1 MTISGRPALPGIF
14 CPIEP
19 DVHPAADLI
28 ETRSIEWLRAGG
40 FLDDH
45 HLGRAL
51 VATESAEFM
60 ARMAPH
66 GRVDRLQIA
75 ADWAYWGF
83 VFDDRFDGGPLSK
96 DLGGFVSYA
105 NRIVRTLEAP
115 GSIPVETDPLM
126 SGLIDISARF
136 TECVTPVQHRRW
148 TQAHR
153 AWLFGV
159 CAEMSTTTMPT
170 VDEYLTIRINN
181 AAGEIVTATT
191 ELVNGYEPPAAELEL
206 PRVRALTEMARMLAA
221 LDNDLHS
228 HRKTVASNESNQF
241 DLLTVIAA
249 RDTCGPDEAITR
261 AVRLRDR
268 IMCRFLVAGA
278 QTGGLSADT
287 RHYLHGLRHVVRGN
301 LDWALHVDRY
311 TVDGR
316 TVADC
321 FTIGDSPT
329 DSSPH
334 SPGLPSIDW
343 WWQV

>member
-1 MTISGRPALPGIF
+1 MTIFEQPARPGIF
-14 CPIEP
+14 CPIES
-19 DVHPAADLI
+19 DIHPAVETI
-28 ETRSIEWLRAGG
+28 ENRSIEWLRAVG
-40 FLDDH
+40 FLDDQH
-45 HLGRAL
+45 RAL
-51 VATESAEFM
+51 IATKSAEFM

-75 ADWAYWGF
+75 SDWAYWGF
-83 VFDDRFDGGPLSK
+83 AFDDRFDRGPLSQ

-105 NRIVRTLEAP
+105 TKIVRVLEAP
-115 GSIPVETDPLM
+115 GSVLLETDPLVR
-126 SGLIDISARF
+126 GLIDISSRF

-159 CAEMSTTTMPT
+159 CAEMSTTTTPS
-170 VDEYLTIRINN
+170 VDEYLAIRINS
-181 AAGEIVTATT
+181 AAGEIVTVGT
-191 ELVNGYEPPAAELEL
+191 ELVNGYEPPAGELAL
-206 PRVRALTEMARMLAA
+206 PRVRALTEMARVLAA

-228 HRKTVASNESNQF
+228 HPKTVALDESNQH

-249 RDTCGPDEAITR
+249 RHACGPDEAVAR

-278 QTGGLSADT
+278 QTRGLSTDT
-287 RHYLHGLRHVVRGN
+287 RHYLQGLRHVVRGN
-301 LDWALHVDRY
+301 LDWALHVERY
-311 TVDGR
+311 TVGGR

-321 FTIGDSPT
+321 FTITDSPT
-329 DSSPH
+329 DSSPDP
-334 SPGLPSIDW
+334 PGISSIDW

>member
-1 MTISGRPALPGIF
+1 MTDLERPALPGIF

-19 DVHPAADLI
+19 VAHPAVERI
-28 ETRSIEWLRAGG
+28 EARSIEWLRAGD
-40 FLDDH
+40 FLDDPY
-45 HLGRAL
+45 LGRAL
-51 VATESAEFM
+51 VATRSAEFM

-83 VFDDRFDGGPLSK
+83 AFDDRFDRGPLSR
-96 DLGGFVSYA
+96 DLGGFVSCA
-105 NRIVRTLEAP
+105 NRIVRALEAP
-115 GSIPVETDPLM
+115 GSNPVRTDPLL
-126 SGLIDISARF
+126 SGLIDISTRF
-136 TECVTPVQHRRW
+136 AECVTPVQHRRW

-159 CAEMSTTTMPT
+159 CAEMSTTATPT

-181 AAGEIVTATT
+181 AAGEVVTATT
-191 ELVNGYEPPAAELEL
+191 ELVNEYEPPAAELEL

-228 HRKTVASNESNQF
+228 HRKTVALNESNQF

-249 RDTCGPDEAITR
+249 RDTCGLDEAVVR

-278 QTGGLSADT
+278 RTGGLSTDT

-301 LDWALHVDRY
+301 LDWALEVERY
-311 TVDGR
+311 AVDGR

-329 DSSPH
+329 DSAPD